1 MFANTIPADLMQ
13 SDPWL
18 LLFIAALAC
27 VGAFLTR
34 RKRG

>member
-1 MFANTIPADLMQ
+1 MITATIPADLTQ
-13 SDPWL
+13 SDPAL